1 MLWEG
6 LDDKVEKYTDRSISL
21 LFMAD
26 GKFVTV
32 GMLVLGVWSKSVCKN
47 IMEDREKGT
56 GDYLSALDND
66 SCCLAPST
74 ICHNVSLCHYIFLC

>member
-1 MLWEG
+1 MY
-6 LDDKVEKYTDRSISL
+6 VE
-21 LFMAD
+21 
-26 GKFVTV
+26 
-32 GMLVLGVWSKSVCKN
+32 N

-74 ICHNVSLCHYIFLC
+74 ICHNVSLCHNLFTYFFVKLLSLVC